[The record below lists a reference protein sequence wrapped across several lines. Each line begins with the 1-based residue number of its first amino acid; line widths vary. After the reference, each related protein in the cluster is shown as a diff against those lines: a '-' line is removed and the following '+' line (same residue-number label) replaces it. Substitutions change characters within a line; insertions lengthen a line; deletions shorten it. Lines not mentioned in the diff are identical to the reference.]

1 MTFRRIFVAGLLAS
15 TMLGGCDSDDK
26 SPPAGTQ
33 SKGAFE
39 ALTERVTSLEAGRKA
54 DEATIAGLR
63 DSLAQFRAEL
73 EARIA
78 GQGARLDG
86 VESRVTGLETAQK
99 ALEALLPQ
107 VEKLQQ
113 KVAELQAEPK
123 ISKDDAARIAGLEKL
138 AGDVTTLRTDL
149 GAAIKASTLDIENV
163 RKEIDANRLALTKT
177 TSAATAEDLTKRI
190 AGLEVQLETAS
201 ELGATSAQK
210 FTKRFAE
217 LEAALDKVLDL
228 PRIDIP
234 ELTRLVDP
242 FIGTAISKTLGGGQ
256 KHAGNVNPGAQTPFG
271 MVSFGPDTRGSGK
284 GWEEGSGGYYYP
296 DTTIQDF
303 SMTHLNG
310 PGCRG
315 QGAVAMLPQL
325 SSTGISTAGVK
336 YKHENEK
343 AEPGYY
349 QVRFDNGIN
358 SELTATT
365 RTGMARFTFPDKDK
379 AFLTIDPHRTNTYHW
394 QGYLL
399 LESDESKVDIKLDDT
414 ALAFSGQTPV
424 GPFCEGTWK
433 KPVHFY
439 AKFDKK
445 LKSSSLAGKVA
456 KLQFELTEED
466 KSVSVKIG
474 ISSVS
479 VANAKLNLETENS
492 GWSFE
497 EIRQQSSDI
506 WNSRL
511 NTIQLDLAKP
521 TALDKLPQEKKA
533 NATNK
538 LKQFYTALYRVYS
551 GPTVY
556 SDVNG
561 EYRSMKQ
568 VDRSAPSHSLPPRV
582 TENVETYKF
591 KLDGKDAGYKTHYSG
606 FSMWDT
612 YRSQAQLLAWVAPDE
627 ASEMMQSLVADA
639 QQCGAFPHWVDGS
652 EDTIPMMGDH
662 ALNVIAGSYVFG
674 AKKFDLESARKFV
687 KQSAFDPNSVCND
700 KLSVGR
706 NANGRALPQYLKDG
720 YIATNSPA
728 DWHGSSATIE
738 MVTSDRSAG
747 AFLAAL
753 PTNGADRG
761 DIDKLFG
768 RASNWK
774 NIFDDH
780 DKILKAKDS
789 AGNWQNGEFH
799 ESGETNYI
807 WAFAHDWTALIGKLR
822 GENDKDPNDAAI
834 KRLNTLFSYK
844 SFSVADEPTG
854 QDLNGGEKSP
864 NYYIGNEPAFQTPW
878 AYNWAGSPKH
888 AQYII
893 PVIMRKNFS
902 LEPGGLPGNDD
913 MGATSGWYVWSAL
926 GLYPVIPS
934 APGVAI
940 STPQFSGA
948 TVWLGNGKKLRIETD
963 KQSMLD
969 DVRYISEMKLG
980 DAEYKGTWLPLDK
993 IRNGGKLSFKLST
1006 EPTTWGEA
1014 PELTPPSGPAAD
1026 YSKATA
1032 KEASSVQ
1039 IVDAPIVPDVKA
1051 EVKADA
1057 TETKPDP
1064 VEVKP
1069 AVPPCV
1075 PGKGRKCPSV

>member
-1 MTFRRIFVAGLLAS
+1 M
-15 TMLGGCDSDDK
+15 
-26 SPPAGTQ
+26 
-33 SKGAFE
+33 
-39 ALTERVTSLEAGRKA
+39 ALT
-54 DEATIAGLR
+54 
-63 DSLAQFRAEL
+63 QF
-73 EARIA
+73 
-78 GQGARLDG
+78 
-86 VESRVTGLETAQK
+86 
-99 ALEALLPQ
+99 
-107 VEKLQQ
+107 
-113 KVAELQAEPK
+113 
-123 ISKDDAARIAGLEKL
+123 
-138 AGDVTTLRTDL
+138 
-149 GAAIKASTLDIENV
+149 
-163 RKEIDANRLALTKT
+163 
-177 TSAATAEDLTKRI
+177 
-190 AGLEVQLETAS
+190 
-201 ELGATSAQK
+201 
-210 FTKRFAE
+210 
-217 LEAALDKVLDL
+217 
-228 PRIDIP
+228 
-234 ELTRLVDP
+234 VDP
-242 FIGTAISKTLGGGQ
+242 FIGTAISETLGGGQ

-271 MVSFGPDTRGSGK
+271 MVSFGPDTKGSGK

-325 SSTGISTAGVK
+325 SSTGISTDGVD

-379 AFLTIDPHRTNTYHW
+379 AFLTIDPRRTNSYHW
-394 QGYLL
+394 SGYLL

-414 ALAFSGQTPV
+414 ALAFSGQTAV
-424 GPFCEGTWK
+424 GPFCGGTWK
-433 KPVHFY
+433 QPVYFY

-445 LKSSSLAGKVA
+445 LKSSSLTDKVA
-456 KLQFELTEED
+456 KLQFDLTEED
-466 KSVSVKIG
+466 KSVLVKIG

-479 VANAKLNLETENS
+479 VANAKLNLDAENKE
-492 GWSFE
+492 WSFDA
-497 EIRQQSSDI
+497 IRQQSSSI

-511 NTIQLDLAKP
+511 NSVQLDLAKQDE
-521 TALDKLPQEKKA
+521 LKKLPQAKQE

-538 LKQFYTALYRVYS
+538 LAQFYTALYRVYS
-551 GPTVY
+551 GPTVF

-561 EYRSMKQ
+561 DYRSMKQ
-568 VDRSAPSHSLPPRV
+568 LNKNDPAASLPLRGK
-582 TENVETYKF
+582 ENVATYKF
-591 KLDGKDAGYKTHYSG
+591 KIDGKDAGYKTHYSG

-612 YRSQAQLLAWVAPDE
+612 YRSHAHLLAWIAPDE

-652 EDTIPMMGDH
+652 EDTTPMSGDH
-662 ALNVIAGSYVFG
+662 APTVVTGTYAFG
-674 AKKFDLESARKFV
+674 AREFDVETARKYMI
-687 KQSAFDPNSVCND
+687 QSAFTPDSKCND
-700 KLSVGR
+700 KLSSTTDL
-706 NANGRALPQYLKDG
+706 ASYMKFG
-720 YIATNSPA
+720 YVPGS
-728 DWHGSSATIE
+728 SSATIE
-738 MVTSDRSAG
+738 LLTTDQSIAS
-747 AFLAAL
+747 FLSSL
-753 PTNGADRG
+753 PTRGADQSN
-761 DIDKLFG
+761 IDALRKQ
-768 RASNWK
+768 ASNWK
-774 NIFDDH
+774 NIFDGVS
-780 DKILKAKDS
+780 KTLKAKDD
-789 AGNWQNGEFH
+789 AGNWTPGSFH
-799 ESGETNYI
+799 ESTEQNYI

-822 GENDKDPNDAAI
+822 EENIKDPNAAAI

-844 SFSVADEPTG
+844 SFSPAEEPTG
-854 QDLNGGEKSP
+854 RDLNGGEHSSD
-864 NYYIGNEPAFQTPW
+864 YYIGNEPAFQTPW

-902 LEPGGLPGNDD
+902 LKPGGLPGNDD

-963 KQSMLD
+963 KQALLD
-969 DVRYISEMKLG
+969 DMRYISEMKLN

-993 IRNGGKLSFKLST
+993 IRNGGKLSFKLSDKPT
-1006 EPTTWGEA
+1006 EWGSA

-1026 YSKATA
+1026 YSKSTA

-1039 IVDAPIVPDVKA
+1039 IIDAPIVPDVKP
-1051 EVKADA
+1051 EVKTDT
-1057 TETKPDP
+1057 TEAKLEP

-1075 PGKGRKCPSV
+1075 PKGKGDRCPPV

>member
-1 MTFRRIFVAGLLAS
+1 LQPYAQGALLSENKTISRNLLEETMTLRRIFVAGLLAS

-33 SKGAFE
+33 SKGAFD
-39 ALTERVTSLEAGRKA
+39 ALTERVTSLETGRKA

-78 GQGARLDG
+78 GQGARLDR

-99 ALEALLPQ
+99 ALEALMPQ

-113 KVAELQAEPK
+113 QVAELQAEPK

-228 PRIDIP
+228 PRIDMP
-234 ELTRLVDP
+234 GLTEFVNP
-242 FIGTAISKTLGGGQ
+242 FVGTFMTETGGG
-256 KHAGNVNPGAQTPFG
+256 HSGNVNPGAQTPFG
-271 MVSFGPDTRGSGK
+271 MVSFGPDTRGSGL
-284 GWEEGSGGYYYP
+284 GWGFGSGGYYHG
-296 DTTIQDF
+296 DRSIDFF

-315 QGAVAMLPQL
+315 QSAVAIQPMT
-325 SSTGISTAGVK
+325 SSGGMSPAA
-336 YKHENEK
+336 YSHANEK

-349 QVRFDNGIN
+349 QVKFDNGIN
-358 SELTATT
+358 SEFTATT
-365 RTGMARFTFPDKDK
+365 RTGMARFTFADKDK
-379 AFLTIDPHRTNTYHW
+379 AFLVIDSSRNN
-394 QGYLL
+394 
-399 LESDESKVDIKLDDT
+399 SSKGGGAAPAKIEIAGDGKSV
-414 ALAFSGQTPV
+414 SGQAVAPV
-424 GPFCEGTWK
+424 FCDGTWK
-433 KPVHFY
+433 QPVFFH
-439 AKFDKK
+439 ATFDKP
-445 LKSSSLAGKVA
+445 LRTSALANNSA
-456 KLQFELTEED
+456 RLQFETGEAD
-466 KSVSVKIG
+466 KSVQMKVG

-497 EIRQQSSDI
+497 AIRQQSSDI

-521 TALDKLPQEKKA
+521 TALEKLPQEKKA

-538 LKQFYTALYRVYS
+538 LTQFYTALYRVYS

-652 EDTIPMMGDH
+652 EDTTPMMGDH

-706 NANGRALPQYLKDG
+706 NANGKALPQYLKDG
-720 YIATNSPA
+720 YIATDSPA
-728 DWHGSSATIE
+728 DWYGSSATIE
-738 MVTSDRSAG
+738 MITSDRSAG

-774 NIFDDH
+774 NIFDDR

-789 AGNWQNGEFH
+789 AGNWKNGKFH

-822 GENDKDPNDAAI
+822 GENDKGPNDAAV
-834 KRLNTLFSYK
+834 KRLNRLFSYK
-844 SFSVADEPTG
+844 SFSVEDEPSG
-854 QDLNGGEKSP
+854 RDLNGGESSSD
-864 NYYIGNEPAFQTPW
+864 YYIGNEPAFQTPW
-878 AYNWAGSPKH
+878 AYDWAGSPKH

-1039 IVDAPIVPDVKA
+1039 IVDAPILPDVKP
-1051 EVKADA
+1051 EVKTDA
-1057 TETKPDP
+1057 TATKPDP
-1064 VEVKP
+1064 V
-1069 AVPPCV
+1069 
-1075 PGKGRKCPSV
+1075 